1 MLGKSDLESRLIA
14 WAKDY
19 GGGRYENIGFS
30 SRNLLQTLIEHG
42 GFVPDARGFSRAPVK
57 TSADEVDDAVREME
71 SGGMF
76 KQGRVLRC
84 EYFLYDSGEDVKLR
98 NLRSIGLPMSRAGY
112 YIYLGQ
118 AKAFL
123 SAALTRKAA

>member
-1 MLGKSDLESRLIA
+1 MLGQNELEARLVA
-14 WAKDY
+14 WAKEY
-19 GGGRYENIGFS
+19 GGGRYENIGFA

-42 GFVPDARGFSRAPVK
+42 GFVPDARGFARTPVK

-71 SGGMF
+71 AGGMF
-76 KQGRVLRC
+76 KPGRVIRC

-98 NLRSIGLPMSRAGY
+98 NLRAIGLPMSRAGY

-123 SAALTRKAA
+123 SAALSRKAA